1 MRPASIASPPVPEP
15 RLDDLLD
22 DVVVLR
28 DGRGHGA
35 RYVVDHVHDGTV
47 ICSYVFRGRHTPPT
61 RWAVGDV
68 VELGAP
74 AERGWI
80 VAEGRVEAERL
91 EGSVTVRVE
100 RLHVVQRR
108 QAYREELVVPLVL
121 RAHPDD
127 RGRRGRTENLS
138 ASGFAAR
145 VEGPPFEEGTE
156 LLVTLA
162 LPDGD
167 ELTLPCRKVAGDL
180 PQRFELVGTDPATQE
195 RLARLVRVTELA
207 RRRAR
212 NIRE

>member
-1 MRPASIASPPVPEP
+1 MPDPTLA
-15 RLDDLLD
+15 DLLD

-47 ICSYVFRGRHTPPT
+47 ICSYVFRGRHVPPT
-61 RWAVGDV
+61 RWAVGDE

-80 VAEGRVEAERL
+80 VADGRVESERA
-91 EGSVTVRVE
+91 EGSVTVRIE
-100 RLHVVQRR
+100 RLQVVQRR

-121 RAHPDD
+121 RAHPSD
-127 RGRRGRTENLS
+127 RGWRGRTENLS

-145 VEGPPFEEGTE
+145 VDGTPFEEGTE

-167 ELTLPCRKVAGDL
+167 DLTLACRKVAGDL
-180 PQRFELVGTDPATQE
+180 PQRFELVGVDPVTE
-195 RLARLVRVTELA
+195 ERLVRLVRITELA

-212 NIRE
+212 DIRE